1 MSISPRP
8 KTEPGLLHST
18 SENHRIARNS
28 NPIFFLPSEA
38 SKKNR
43 RNILRKKCWT
53 RYHNERHP
61 GTHSCTHRSMPVSH
75 IGHTVPLCGDS
86 RLELV
91 LQQQELPHAHIE
103 TFPPKSPL
111 ALWNH
116 RLSHSLY
123 DSSHRSRYLIKNPD
137 YRRINQIAPFSLFT
151 SIKTKILPHCYIN
164 RFSHI
169 DSNIKI

>member
-8 KTEPGLLHST
+8 KTEPGRLHST
-18 SENHRIARNS
+18 SENHRIAPKLQS
-28 NPIFFLPSEA
+28 YIFLAKRGIGKIGEIYSG
-38 SKKNR
+38 
-43 RNILRKKCWT
+43 KKCWT
-53 RYHNERHP
+53 LYHNERHS

-103 TFPPKSPL
+103 TSPPKSPL

>member
-1 MSISPRP
+1 
-8 KTEPGLLHST
+8 
-18 SENHRIARNS
+18 
-28 NPIFFLPSEA
+28 
-38 SKKNR
+38 
-43 RNILRKKCWT
+43 
-53 RYHNERHP
+53 
-61 GTHSCTHRSMPVSH
+61 MPVSH

-151 SIKTKILPHCYIN
+151 PIKTKILPHCYIN

-169 DSNIKI
+169 DSNIKIDFIVYNDRNLYSNLQFVRLIYQIQISNETNVEIGGANPIRCNDAESICPNR